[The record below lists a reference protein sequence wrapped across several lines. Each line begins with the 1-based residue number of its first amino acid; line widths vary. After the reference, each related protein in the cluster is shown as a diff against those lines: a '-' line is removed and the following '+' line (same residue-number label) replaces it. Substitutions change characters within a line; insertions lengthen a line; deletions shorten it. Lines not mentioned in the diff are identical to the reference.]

1 MCTFFLYLPCG
12 TLKDGNKI
20 LIEFPNRRDKCAARR
35 RDPPLE
41 SRGNPASALR
51 LFTPATPN

>member
-20 LIEFPNRRDKCAARR
+20 LMEFPNRRDKCAARR
-35 RDPPLE
+35 RDPPL
-41 SRGNPASALR
+41 SLV
-51 LFTPATPN
+51 

>member
-35 RDPPLE
+35 RDPPLSLVQLE
-41 SRGNPASALR
+41 SRGN
-51 LFTPATPN
+51 